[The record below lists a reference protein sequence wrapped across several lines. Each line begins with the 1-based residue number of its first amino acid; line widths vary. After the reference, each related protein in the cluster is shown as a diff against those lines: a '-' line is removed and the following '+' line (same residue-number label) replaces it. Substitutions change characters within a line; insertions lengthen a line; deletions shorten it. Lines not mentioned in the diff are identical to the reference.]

1 MSRLLNE
8 TDLLS
13 IYTNLISTQLYISER
28 LHTIIVKT
36 TAKDYSSYL
45 FDLYDINNITLTNL
59 MGIEIIRYLKNPKK
73 EIDEVLRKIQKDGEI
88 DINTFYACISC
99 YSKNMMIKEAIL
111 TYLKLPY
118 YQQCLNWR
126 RMINVLLEPYINQS
140 VGPANEIFHYFSEN
154 NVVNDYV
161 TSLIWILVCVHHN
174 LSHQD
179 LHSILQKINIKP
191 IQSQCNITLLEQA
204 RRIIESNETNYDISF
219 YPYVSIYS
227 LVKKNVFLSE

>member
-28 LHTIIVKT
+28 LHTLIVKA
-36 TAKDYSSYL
+36 TAKNYSSYL
-45 FDLYDINNITLTNL
+45 YDLYDVNNITITNI
-59 MGIEIIRYLKNPKK
+59 MGIEMIRYLKNPKK
-73 EIDEVLRKIQKDGEI
+73 EIDEVLRKIQKDDEI
-88 DINTFYACISC
+88 DINTFYVCISC

-126 RMINVLLEPYINQS
+126 RTINVLLETYMNQS

-154 NVVNDYV
+154 NVVNDYI
-161 TSLIWILVCVHHN
+161 TSLIWILVCIHFK
-174 LSHQD
+174 LSHQS
-179 LHSILQKINIKP
+179 LHSILQKIDIKP
-191 IQSQCNITLLEQA
+191 IQSSCNLTLLEQV
-204 RRIIESNETNYDISF
+204 RKLIEKNERNYDISF
-219 YPYVSIYS
+219 YPYISIYS
-227 LVKKNVFLSE
+227 LVSKNVF